1 MKIVKTYVTALI
13 SALLIFSPVAYADK
27 WSDQFPHIKAT
38 GDIPGE
44 CSYESISKKNY
55 KGKTLKIN
63 THAVP
68 VMGEPTALHAEQF
81 AKLTGATVDVTHTPA
96 GDLYSKA
103 MVPFQAGQAPYDI
116 VFGFSNFI
124 NDWKRYLAPVPK
136 KYTEM
141 RQMKDVTKSHI
152 GVASWDGVM
161 YQFPVDGDRHYLK
174 YRKDVIDNPKYQ
186 AKYKA
191 DTGKTLRVPKTW
203 KEYGEIAAYFNGW
216 DWDGD
221 GELEY
226 GAAEVMKKDDLMFA
240 AFFSRSVAY
249 SKNPRTPGGF
259 FFDLETMKPLINNP
273 GFVEALGDWV
283 EATKYVPPGGMNF
296 GLGDEINSF
305 GGGQTLFSF
314 SWDDAL
320 IAAMQDDSPIKNKVA
335 AAPLPGADRVWNR
348 VTGKWENQ
356 YNQAPYIV
364 WGWALGVAK
373 QSKVQEMAFDY
384 LCFFANDANH
394 QADLAIGRF
403 GVNPFKKSDFDP
415 NIYIDT
421 MGWDPEIARSYTET
435 LLGMEEKSTNRVFP
449 LRVPGVFEFTG
460 AVAVGTSK
468 ALAGQ
473 LSPQEALDEV
483 AKEWEAILDRVGKDN
498 VRDAY
503 AVGVKMEDNK
513 L

>member
-1 MKIVKTYVTALI
+1 MKTIKTCVTALI
-13 SALLIFSPVAYADK
+13 SALLVFSPVAYADK

-44 CSYESISKKNY
+44 CSYESMSKKDY
-55 KGKTLKIN
+55 SGKTLKIN

-68 VMGEPTALHAEQF
+68 VMGEPTALPAEQF
-81 AKLTGATVDVTHTPA
+81 AKLTGAKVDVTHTPA
-96 GDLYSKA
+96 GDLYAKA

-124 NDWKRYLAPVPK
+124 NDWKRYLEPVPK

-186 AKYKA
+186 KKYKA
-191 DTGKTLRVPKTW
+191 DTGKELRVPRTW
-203 KEYGEIAAYFNGW
+203 KEYGEIASYFNGW

-221 GELEY
+221 GEPEY
-226 GAAEVMKKDDLMFA
+226 GSAEVMKKDDLMYA

-259 FFDLETMKPLINNP
+259 FFDLDTMKPLINNP
-273 GFVEALGDWV
+273 GFVEALTDWV
-283 EATKYVPPGGMNF
+283 EATKYVPPGGINF
-296 GLGDEINSF
+296 GLGDEIGSF

-348 VTGKWENQ
+348 MTNRWENQ

-364 WGWALGVAK
+364 WGWAVGVANK
-373 QSKVQEMAFDY
+373 SKVKEMAFDY

-421 MGWDPEIARSYTET
+421 MGWDPEIAKSYTDT
-435 LLGMEEKSTNRVFP
+435 LLEMEEKSKNRVFP
-449 LRVPGVFEFTG
+449 LRVPGVFEFTS
-460 AVAVGTSK
+460 AVATGTSK

-483 AKEWEAILDRVGKDN
+483 AKEWEAILNRVGKDN
-498 VRDAY
+498 VKAAY
-503 AVGVKMEDNK
+503 AVGVAMEDNK

>member
-44 CSYESISKKNY
+44 CSYESISKKDY

-221 GELEY
+221 GEPEY
-226 GAAEVMKKDDLMFA
+226 GSAEVMKKDDLMYA

-259 FFDLETMKPLINNP
+259 FFELETMKPLINNP

-305 GGGQTLFSF
+305 GGGQTLSSF

-320 IAAMQDDSPIKNKVA
+320 IAAMEDGSPIKNKVA

-364 WGWALGVAK
+364 WGWAVGVAK

-483 AKEWEAILDRVGKDN
+483 AKEWEAILGRVGKDN
-498 VRDAY
+498 VRSAY
-503 AVGVKMEDNK
+503 SVGVKMEDNK

>member
-1 MKIVKTYVTALI
+1 MYGDHRDLHSFPTRR
-13 SALLIFSPVAYADK
+13 S
-27 WSDQFPHIKAT
+27 SD
-38 GDIPGE
+38 
-44 CSYESISKKNY
+44 
-55 KGKTLKIN
+55 L
-63 THAVP
+63 
-68 VMGEPTALHAEQF
+68 
-81 AKLTGATVDVTHTPA
+81 
-96 GDLYSKA
+96 
-103 MVPFQAGQAPYDI
+103 
-116 VFGFSNFI
+116 
-124 NDWKRYLAPVPK
+124 
-136 KYTEM
+136 
-141 RQMKDVTKSHI
+141 
-152 GVASWDGVM
+152 
-161 YQFPVDGDRHYLK
+161 
-174 YRKDVIDNPKYQ
+174 
-186 AKYKA
+186 
-191 DTGKTLRVPKTW
+191 
-203 KEYGEIAAYFNGW
+203 IAAYFNGW

-226 GAAEVMKKDDLMFA
+226 GSAEVMKKDDLMFA

-259 FFDLETMKPLINNP
+259 FFELETMKPLINNP
-273 GFVEALGDWV
+273 GFVEALGDWI

-348 VTGKWENQ
+348 VSGKWDNQ

-364 WGWALGVAK
+364 WGWAVGVAK

-483 AKEWEAILDRVGKDN
+483 AKEWEAILGRVGKDN
-498 VRDAY
+498 VRSAY
-503 AVGVKMEDNK
+503 SVGVKMEDNK